1 MIHIFKILKDRD
13 GLTTLSKHLAII
25 SKEWQMTKKDVLQLN
40 LVLDELITNIIE
52 HGGGCAKCP
61 IEISMK
67 KTDSQIRVELTDGGP
82 PFDPTKCKAADVT
95 TPVESR
101 KCGGLG
107 LLFIRKF
114 SDHCSYNRI
123 DGKNVFHFTKT
134 YKESA
139 ES

>member
-1 MIHIFKILKDRD
+1 MNHIFKILKDQD

-25 SKEWQMTKKDVLQLN
+25 SKEWKMTKKDVLQLN

-52 HGGGCAKCP
+52 HGGGCKKCP
-61 IEISMK
+61 IEVSMQ
-67 KTDSQIRVELTDGGP
+67 KTACQIRVQLTDGGP
-82 PFDPTKCKAADVT
+82 PFDPTQCKSADTT

-107 LLFIRKF
+107 ILFVHKF
-114 SDHCSYNRI
+114 SDNCSYNRT

-139 ES
+139 EN